1 MSPSS
6 RIVFASARLAIAAF
20 AINLGS
26 ILLPL
31 PALAVLGDCGQPVT
45 NGPSPTATDCLFILQ
60 ASVDLAACNPECI
73 CALRGSLPVSAT
85 DALVCLSLSVGQPV
99 TLDCPCGSGTTTSTT
114 LGGGGTSTTTT
125 TLGGGVVACSFDSA
139 SCVADPCSCSGVAE
153 GFDYHLV
160 AAGQV
165 SGPLGTQLR
174 INISVAQGGLLDCGN
189 WTRIDASVN
198 ASCNTIGCCERQ
210 SGNPETSAW
219 NASEAIDLPCFCP
232 AAPGPLQHNYL
243 IQCQLGSDPVVE
255 HEQTTSPC
263 P

>member
-1 MSPSS
+1 MSRSS
-6 RIVFASARLAIAAF
+6 RIVLAAARLAFVAA
-20 AINLGS
+20 AINLVS
-26 ILLPL
+26 ILVP
-31 PALAVLGDCGQPVT
+31 PSASAVLGDCGQPVT

-60 ASVDLAACNPECI
+60 ASVSLAVCNPECI
-73 CALRGSLPVSAT
+73 CAPRGTLPVSAT
-85 DALVCLSLSVGQPV
+85 DALICLNVSVGQPA
-99 TLDCPCGSGTTTSTT
+99 TLDCPCGSSSTTSTT
-114 LGGGGTSTTTT
+114 LDGGGTTTTTT
-125 TLGGGVVACSFDSA
+125 TLGGDVVACSFDS
-139 SCVADPCSCSGVAE
+139 STCVADPCTCGGVLD

-174 INISVAQGGLLDCGN
+174 VNISVAQGGLLDCGD

-198 ASCNTIGCCERQ
+198 ASCDTIGCCERQ

-219 NASEAIDLPCFCP
+219 SAGEAIDLPCFCP
-232 AAPGPLQHNYL
+232 GAPGPLQHNYL